1 MKYRAF
7 SKDTMEH
14 TPSAA
19 QPSLREFLDKAL
31 ERLRQRPSPFAS
43 LDYFYRRAGQIL
55 RPPLVTKA
63 RAEGRKVI
71 GYYCA
76 LVPLEVIASFDAAPL
91 RLCSGLPVMSR
102 HGLPRDCCPLVS
114 SSTES
119 VNGREEISSPAI
131 DAVVVPTVCDWKS
144 HFAETLSGHVPTL
157 TFQVSAKKREPSARR
172 ERLRSLTGL
181 VHFME
186 HVTGRKLPRRDLW
199 QAIRMYQRGSH
210 ATRKLSELMRADP
223 PPLPGSD
230 LLLVMNVS
238 FFDDIASWTDA
249 VLQLVAEASHLKAP
263 REVSA
268 RGVPRLLLTGAPII
282 WPNWNVP
289 EVLEE
294 SGGSIVAEELCSGAR
309 VFYDPVR
316 IDEPTLDDMLQ
327 AIAERYSLA
336 CTCPCF
342 VPNEDRVHRNLSL
355 VRRFAVDGVI
365 YHNLRTCYL
374 YQSEASVLRSA
385 FQELGIPFLEIET
398 DSSHEEREQLAVRIE
413 PFIEMLRK
421 KGHRAVG

>member
-1 MKYRAF
+1 
-7 SKDTMEH
+7 MEH

-19 QPSLREFLDKAL
+19 QRSLQEFVDKAI
-31 ERLRQRPSPFAS
+31 ERLRQRSSPLAS
-43 LDYFYRRAGQIL
+43 LEYFCRRAEEIL

-76 LVPLEVIASFDAAPL
+76 LVPAEIIASFDAVPL

-114 SSTES
+114 SSTEFI
-119 VNGREEISSPAI
+119 NGREEISSPAI

-144 HFAETLSGHVPTL
+144 HFAETLSDCLPTL
-157 TFQVSAKKREPSARR
+157 AFQVPMKKREPSARR
-172 ERLRSLTGL
+172 ERLCSLTRL

-186 HVTGRKLPRRDLW
+186 HVTGRKLSRRDLW
-199 QAIRMYQRGSH
+199 QAIRMYQRASH

-223 PPLPGSD
+223 PPLPGSA

-249 VLQLVAEASHLKAP
+249 VLQLVGEESHLKAP

-268 RGVPRLLLTGAPII
+268 KRAPRLLLTGAPII
-282 WPNWNVP
+282 WPNWNVLD
-289 EVLEE
+289 VLEE
-294 SGGSIVAEELCSGAR
+294 SGGSIVTEELCSGVR

-327 AIAERYSLA
+327 ALAERYSLA

-342 VPNEDRVHRNLSL
+342 VPNEDRVYRNVSL
-355 VRRFAVDGVI
+355 ARRYDVDGVI

-385 FQELGIPFLEIET
+385 FQELGIPFLEVET
-398 DSSHEEREQLAVRIE
+398 DSSREEREQLAVRVE
-413 PFIEMLRK
+413 PFIEMLRQ
-421 KGHRAVG
+421 KGRRAVG